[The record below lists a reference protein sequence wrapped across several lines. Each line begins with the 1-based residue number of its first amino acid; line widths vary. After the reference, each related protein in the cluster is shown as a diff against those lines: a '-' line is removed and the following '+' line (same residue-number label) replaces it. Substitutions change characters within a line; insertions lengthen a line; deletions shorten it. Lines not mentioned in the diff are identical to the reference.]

1 MVVYLF
7 ISACLK
13 KIRFTAPELY
23 LFSFIY
29 FSEEVIM
36 VKIFRY
42 PKSSTFLE

>member
-23 LFSFIY
+23 LFSIFY
-29 FSEEVIM
+29 FSEEVTM
-36 VKIFRY
+36 VEIFRY
-42 PKSSTFLE
+42 PKSSTLLE